1 MDIKNDDKQLQDA
14 YDEIFEKIIE
24 MIGMKKYDPQ
34 IVAATLMAQALKMYK
49 TILTEE
55 DYIKMVESMAEG
67 ALDIDDYKDKRI
79 LN

>member
-34 IVAATLMAQALKMYK
+34 IVAATLMAQALRMYK